1 MLRPFVAKKGE
12 YKMDKKEK
20 ARRRRERERRKLRT
34 LQEKISEV
42 RGLLTDEEVFTSLQM
57 REYLNEKVRKV
68 LREQGIRTT
77 ITVYTVWE
85 PQNQQLTACT
95 NNANIVVNCASTCF
109 EGERPERFRN
119 ICGVV
124 AHEVSHVL
132 FTSFTEQARISSALL
147 SGRID
152 PDIEPDDEGNY
163 DMLMDFLDGKRGLT
177 SSSDPASANRE
188 ALTEVVMT
196 IRNILEDPRIE
207 LLFGK
212 CCSKSNK
219 VLDDGLNA
227 LTEKTWNS
235 CPGIAVI
242 LSKLNSDEM
251 LELEAVMNV
260 MLHYGRFG
268 EIKGYVHKAHRNEPF
283 IMLFRKIRDYC
294 DDYIESVTAKRGTK
308 ALLEIIIALFPQI
321 EEYIIKVDKIRKE
334 MESIQQALGARMGGT
349 VSGGT
354 AAPAG
359 TTAGTGSRSFK
370 AANPAVKD
378 PEETG
383 ANPADGTE
391 ETGESA
397 GTSAEAETESSSGDE
412 NSEGSES
419 PEEGDTPDDEAGK
432 NHAGKIIT
440 EDEEDDPEEASG
452 NNDTST
458 PSSNSGD
465 AEDLRSQRARRSK
478 TQKNKIGT
486 GTRGKA
492 EGGNDDEDIEESALT
507 ESKSNATI
515 DLGRICDGAAG
526 ERVTLE
532 EANEEERILNEI
544 LEEIDFDRI
553 HFGISA
559 QVTRHIVTAQNISDW
574 NDCFPELNKLAEM
587 IARKADYVQED
598 ADPLLVNGKYSGK
611 KFLAS
616 RACRNDGKVFARKM
630 PLAPSPTLAVA
641 VRVDE
646 SGSMSGDRIVAAKR
660 ATVLIYLFCHILG
673 VRCAIYGDDTWS
685 GVELH
690 CYTDFD
696 TYDDDDDRYR
706 LMNISAG
713 GSNRDGYAIKYV
725 LERLKEQETDNKL
738 MIIISDGQ
746 PADTGYYGQEAE
758 ADLKHICKEMD
769 HDGIAYIA
777 AAIGDDKNIIK
788 AIYGE
793 RHFLDV
799 SDLSKLPESLT
810 ALIKRLLK

>member
-1 MLRPFVAKKGE
+1 
-12 YKMDKKEK
+12 MDKKEK
-20 ARRRRERERRKLRT
+20 AKRRRDRERRKLRT
-34 LQEKISEV
+34 LQEKVNEV
-42 RGLLTDEEVFTSLQM
+42 KGLMTDEEVFTSLQM

-68 LREQGIRTT
+68 LRDQGIRTT
-77 ITVYTVWE
+77 ITVYTVWK
-85 PQNQQLTACT
+85 PNNIQFTAYT
-95 NNANIVVNCASTCF
+95 DNTNIVINCASESF
-109 EGERPERFRN
+109 EGERPERFRY

-132 FTSFTEQARISSALL
+132 FTSFTEQKRLANSLL
-147 SGRID
+147 VGKLY
-152 PDIEPDDEGNY
+152 PDIEPDAEFEENY
-163 DMLMDFLDGKRGLT
+163 DMLMDFLEGKRGLT
-177 SSSDPASANRE
+177 SASDVVSANRE

-207 LLFGK
+207 LLFDK

-227 LTEKTWNS
+227 LTEKTWS
-235 CPGIAVI
+235 RCPGIAVI
-242 LSKLNSDEM
+242 LSKLNGGEI
-251 LELEAVMNV
+251 LELEAIINV

-268 EIKGYVHKAHRNEPF
+268 EIKGYVNKAHKSEPF
-283 IMLFRKIRDYC
+283 IVLFRKIRDYC
-294 DDYIESVTAKRGTK
+294 DDYIESVTAKRGYA
-308 ALLEIIIALFPQI
+308 ALMHIVIALFPQI
-321 EEYIIKVDKIRKE
+321 EEYIIQVDKIRKE
-334 MESIQQALGARMGGT
+334 MESLQQALGERSSGISGT
-349 VSGGT
+349 T
-354 AAPAG
+354 AAPSG

-370 AANPAVKD
+370 AANPTVKD
-378 PEETG
+378 PEE
-383 ANPADGTE
+383 NNAD
-391 ETGESA
+391 SA
-397 GTSAEAETESSSGDE
+397 E
-412 NSEGSES
+412 NSEGADKSDEGS
-419 PEEGDTPDDEAGK
+419 ATEEMDTPDGDNESEKEPKG
-432 NHAGKIIT
+432 HAGKIIHEDD
-440 EDEEDDPEEASG
+440 EDEPENSDIQESVIPSDAS
-452 NNDTST
+452 S
-458 PSSNSGD
+458 D
-465 AEDLRSQRARRSK
+465 AEDLRSQRARK
-478 TQKNKIGT
+478 GKKQNQKIGT

-492 EGGNDDEDIEESALT
+492 EGGNDDEEIEESTLT

-515 DLGRICDGAAG
+515 DLGRIMDGAAG
-526 ERVTLE
+526 ERVSQE
-532 EANEEERILNEI
+532 EANEEEKILNEL
-544 LEEIDFDRI
+544 LEEIDFDKI
-553 HFGISA
+553 HSGISA
-559 QVTRHIVTAQNISDW
+559 CVTRHFVTEQNISDW
-574 NDCFPELNKLAEM
+574 NACFPELNKLAEM

-598 ADPLLVNGKYSGK
+598 SDPLLVSGKYSGK
-611 KFLAS
+611 KYLAS

-630 PLAPSPTLAVA
+630 PFAPSPTLSVA

-646 SGSMSGDRIVAAKR
+646 SGSMSGDRIIAAKR
-660 ATVLIYLFCHILG
+660 AATLIYLFCHILG

-696 TYDDDDDRYR
+696 TYDDDDDKYR

-758 ADLKHICKEMD
+758 ADLKHLCKEMD